1 MGFARLPNEI
11 LLDIGHVCTVQR
23 LSSLHAVNHYFH
35 NLLSD
40 IFYKFAIPASKDL
53 GILSDN
59 PAGRAIVNDWTLVL
73 KRLLERGLD
82 ANTVVGP
89 EERRKSLLHIA
100 VVHAIKPAVELL
112 LEFGANPEAP
122 DGIEMSTPLMLA
134 YNHGNMEMLRLLL
147 EKGANAN
154 ALSKYSTPLYSA
166 VQNGNRPA
174 VEVLLGFRADIDAL
188 DESGISPLMLACARW
203 PFHKEI
209 IVILLENGADIEVGD
224 WPGWAAHHNYGENG
238 GIKWMLRD
246 MERGDIHPCWG
257 VLIEGIRRMLRDA
270 VEEDILGDETGEM
283 NEEDA

>member
-11 LLDIGHVCTVQR
+11 LLDIGHVCTVQS
-23 LSSLHAVNHYFH
+23 LSSLRAVNHYFH

-40 IFYKFAIPASKDL
+40 IFYKFAIPASKDV

-100 VVHAIKPAVELL
+100 VVHAIKLAVELL

-122 DGIEMSTPLMLA
+122 DGSEMSTPLMLA
-134 YNHGNMEMLRLLL
+134 YNHGDMEMLRLLL
-147 EKGANAN
+147 EKGANVN
-154 ALSKYSTPLYSA
+154 WPEKHWNPLYNA
-166 VQNGNRPA
+166 VRGRDRPT
-174 VEVLLGFRADIDAL
+174 VEVLLEFGADIDAL

-203 PFHKEI
+203 LFHKEI

-238 GIKWMLRD
+238 GIK
-246 MERGDIHPCWG
+246 
-257 VLIEGIRRMLRDA
+257 RMLRDA
-270 VEEDILGDETGEM
+270 VEEDILGDETGEI